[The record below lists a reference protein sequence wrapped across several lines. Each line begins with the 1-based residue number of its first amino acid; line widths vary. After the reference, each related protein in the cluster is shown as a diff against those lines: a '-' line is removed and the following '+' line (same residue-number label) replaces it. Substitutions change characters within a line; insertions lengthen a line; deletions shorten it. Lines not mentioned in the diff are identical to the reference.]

1 MLCKAKKKNSCK
13 TNCFKARGKSIF
25 VFENFVNNTPVI
37 FIVNTIL
44 EINNQFYVTCFW
56 NFSPFIYF

>member
-1 MLCKAKKKNSCK
+1 MLCETKNSCK

-37 FIVNTIL
+37 FIVIT
-44 EINNQFYVTCFW
+44 QF
-56 NFSPFIYF
+56 